1 MFFSRQKTNQCGLH
15 AIQNVLKTA
24 KVTETDI
31 HNACQD
37 IKDKTGDIVSN
48 HESFGGNWSV
58 HAVLQTLVGHGYT
71 VEPGV
76 SSKREREWT
85 GPPISELLQDETFRG
100 MIIHQPTNRHF
111 TCLRPEKEGDDTR
124 LYYVDSQSDGP
135 RRISPKLAS
144 RRCLAGAYSWEPFI
158 IKGPEM
164 ERIELPEEISLNAC
178 EEKRPT
184 KRTKRPAEEFMQA
197 WYALKRN
204 SPEPSTSTIC
214 KQEEEPQKPANI
226 LVVAGVVSHE
236 DDDT

>member
-76 SSKREREWT
+76 SSKREREWK

-111 TCLRPEKEGDDTR
+111 TCLRPEKEGGDTH

-164 ERIELPEEISLNAC
+164 ERIELPEEISLKAC
-178 EEKRPT
+178 EERPS

-214 KQEEEPQKPANI
+214 KQEEEPQKYANS

-236 DDDT
+236 DDGT

>member
-1 MFFSRQKTNQCGLH
+1 MFFSRQKTNKCGLH

-37 IKDKTGDIVSN
+37 IKDKTGDIISN

-76 SSKREREWT
+76 SSKRERKWT

-111 TCLRPEKEGDDTR
+111 TCLRPEKEGDDTH

-164 ERIELPEEISLNAC
+164 ERIELPEEISLKAC
-178 EEKRPT
+178 EERPS

-214 KQEEEPQKPANI
+214 KKEEEPPKSANP

-236 DDDT
+236 DDDM